1 MIRKNNNLNCKSYLL
16 FLIYRKSLEL
26 EDRERK
32 LKERED
38 QLNGKG
44 VSIFYL
50 SLQLELFSYFIRKL
64 ISSRESISLI

>member
-1 MIRKNNNLNCKSYLL
+1 MIRKNNNLNCKCYLL

-38 QLNGKG
+38 QLIGKG
-44 VSIFYL
+44 VSIFFL
-50 SLQLELFSYFIRKL
+50 SL
-64 ISSRESISLI
+64 

>member
-1 MIRKNNNLNCKSYLL
+1 MIRKSNNLNCNLYLL

-44 VSIFYL
+44 VFDFYL
-50 SLQLELFSYFIRKL
+50 SLQLELLSYFI
-64 ISSRESISLI
+64 

>member
-1 MIRKNNNLNCKSYLL
+1 MIRKNNNLNCNYNLL

-44 VSIFYL
+44 VFDFYL
-50 SLQLELFSYFIRKL
+50 LYN
-64 ISSRESISLI
+64 

>member
-1 MIRKNNNLNCKSYLL
+1 MIRKNNNLNCNYNLL
-16 FLIYRKSLEL
+16 FLTYRKSLEL

-44 VSIFYL
+44 VFDFFL
-50 SLQLELFSYFIRKL
+50 SL
-64 ISSRESISLI
+64 